1 MTKITW
7 VTEMIW
13 MNRMNINKMTWMTGM
28 IYMTGMICMIR
39 TNRIT
44 NNEMTWMAWMTDD
57 FNDWNGLH
65 DD

>member
-1 MTKITW
+1 
-7 VTEMIW
+7 
-13 MNRMNINKMTWMTGM
+13 
-28 IYMTGMICMIR
+28 MTGMICMIR
-39 TNRIT
+39 TSRIT